1 MAVDR
6 EFFLY
11 SLVVQEVVHWIRT
24 ANPCRTPVVSRPG
37 FARRPRWS
45 LDHAYKGHAY
55 IGLAYIGHAHIGH
68 AYIGHANIGHAYIG
82 HAYIGHAY
90 IGHAYIGHEAML
102 I

>member
-11 SLVVQEVVHWIRT
+11 SLVVREVVHWIRT

-37 FARRPRWS
+37 LARRPHWS
-45 LDHAYKGHAY
+45 LGFPMPFRPC
-55 IGLAYIGHAHIGH
+55 LLGH
-68 AYIGHANIGHAYIG
+68 AYIGHASMGPAYIGHAYIGRAYIG

-90 IGHAYIGHEAML
+90 IGLAI
-102 I
+102 